1 MGIIQTIEMTNKLAD
16 RMKSKQMGYL
26 TVKILSRVLKSSF
39 GPPTGHPEIE
49 SVGDMINH
57 LEKDYNLLKL
67 VIEDFKSYMERV
79 RTEI

>member
-1 MGIIQTIEMTNKLAD
+1 
-16 RMKSKQMGYL
+16 MGYL

-39 GPPTGHPEIE
+39 GTPTGHPEIE
-49 SVGDMINH
+49 NVGDMIDH

-79 RTEI
+79 RVEIDSGREDLKGDL